1 MDQELARSATTH
13 GTEATFV
20 MLSRSTLTRSRSGLA
35 AITLGAGVSVALVLL
50 AEGQSFAADD
60 PNCPPGSWFCG
71 DQPAQ
76 GAAPAAPAPAAA
88 EAAPAPAAATP
99 AAAGTPPPP
108 VIIYQAPPTGEPP
121 PPYVYTPRDPPLHRQ
136 WALGANLQ
144 LPLYVKRNGGD
155 GGAMGGVG
163 GLLRFRPR
171 GGVFAMQ
178 GEIGS
183 YFGSDYNNDRRSEFA
198 MAGNIMFFVMPKKK
212 TSLYFLGGLGFA
224 TAHVSRGSNVLYET
238 SGRGYY
244 PSQPSSSNFAY
255 FGAQTGIGLE
265 VGLGSHFA
273 LDFQLRGFMRQRI
286 DSAPEPE
293 FISSSGQ
300 TTNASAG
307 GLVSAGLTYYF

>member
-1 MDQELARSATTH
+1 MDTDLARSATTP
-13 GTEATFV
+13 TARRLPFV
-20 MLSRSTLTRSRSGLA
+20 MLSRSTLARFPRGLA
-35 AITLGAGVSVALVLL
+35 LPALAGVSLALVLA

-71 DQPAQ
+71 DQQQ
-76 GAAPAAPAPAAA
+76 GAAPAPAPAAA
-88 EAAPAPAAATP
+88 EPAAAPAAATP

-108 VIIYQAPPTGEPP
+108 VIIYQAPASEPP

-136 WALGANLQ
+136 WALGGNLQ

-163 GLLRFRPR
+163 GILRFRPR

-178 GEIGS
+178 GELGS
-183 YFGSDYNNDRRSEFA
+183 YFGSDYNNDKRSEFA
-198 MAGNIMFFVMPKKK
+198 MSGNIMFFVMPKKK

-224 TAHVSRGSNVLYET
+224 AAHVSRNNSYDSYGGARS
-238 SGRGYY
+238 YY
-244 PSQPSSSNFAY
+244 SQPSSSNFSY

-286 DSAPEPE
+286 DSASEPE

-300 TTNASAG
+300 TSNASAG
-307 GLVSAGLTYYF
+307 GMLSAGLNYYF

>member
-1 MDQELARSATTH
+1 
-13 GTEATFV
+13 
-20 MLSRSTLTRSRSGLA
+20 MLSRSTLTRSPSGLTA
-35 AITLGAGVSVALVLL
+35 LSLCAGVSLALVLL

-71 DQPAQ
+71 DQAAQ
-76 GAAPAAPAPAAA
+76 GAAPATAAPAA
-88 EAAPAPAAATP
+88 ETAPATATP

-108 VIIYQAPPTGEPP
+108 VIIYQAPSSEPP
-121 PPYVYTPRDPPLHRQ
+121 PPYVYTPRDPPLHRE

-144 LPLYVKRNGGD
+144 LPLYVKRNGSD

-178 GEIGS
+178 GELGS

-224 TAHVSRGSNVLYET
+224 TAHVSRGRNDYNAYEST
-238 SGRGYY
+238 GSGY
-244 PSQPSSSNFAY
+244 SQPSSSNFAY

-307 GLVSAGLTYYF
+307 GLLSAGLSYYF

>member
-1 MDQELARSATTH
+1 MLSRPTLARS
-13 GTEATFV
+13 
-20 MLSRSTLTRSRSGLA
+20 SSGLA
-35 AITLGAGVSVALVLL
+35 TLAAFAGVALAFVLM

-71 DQPAQ
+71 EGQAQ
-76 GAAPAAPAPAAA
+76 GAAQAPAAPAAAGEAPAAA
-88 EAAPAPAAATP
+88 APAAATP
-99 AAAGTPPPP
+99 ASAGTPPPP
-108 VIIYQAPPTGEPP
+108 VIIYQAPSSEPP

-136 WALGANLQ
+136 WAIGANLQ

-155 GGAMGGVG
+155 GGFMGGVG

-183 YFGSDYNNDRRSEFA
+183 YAGSDYNNDRRAEFA

-224 TAHVSRGSNVLYET
+224 TAHVSRD
-238 SGRGYY
+238 GYVPY
-244 PSQPSSSNFAY
+244 DARNNSYTSQPSSSNFAY

-265 VGLGSHFA
+265 VGLGTHFA

-293 FISSSGQ
+293 FVSGSGQ

-307 GLVSAGLTYYF
+307 GLLSAGLNYYF

>member
-1 MDQELARSATTH
+1 
-13 GTEATFV
+13 
-20 MLSRSTLTRSRSGLA
+20 MLSRSTLARFPVVSLA
-35 AITLGAGVSVALVLL
+35 LL
-50 AEGQSFAADD
+50 LAAEGQSFAADD

-71 DQPAQ
+71 DQQQ
-76 GAAPAAPAPAAA
+76 GAAPAPAPAAETA
-88 EAAPAPAAATP
+88 PAPAPAAATP

-108 VIIYQAPPTGEPP
+108 VIVYQAPSSEPP
-121 PPYVYTPRDPPLHRQ
+121 PPYVYTPRDPPLHRT

-183 YFGSDYNNDRRSEFA
+183 YFGSDYNNDKRSEFA
-198 MAGNIMFFVMPKKK
+198 MSGNIMFFVMPKKK

-224 TAHVSRGSNVLYET
+224 TAHVSRNG
-238 SGRGYY
+238 GYY
-244 PSQPSSSNFAY
+244 PSSSYYSQPPSSNFSY

-265 VGLGSHFA
+265 VGLGNHFA

-286 DSAPEPE
+286 DSASEPE

-307 GLVSAGLTYYF
+307 GLLSAGLNYYF

>member
-1 MDQELARSATTH
+1 
-13 GTEATFV
+13 
-20 MLSRSTLTRSRSGLA
+20 MLSRSTLARFPVGLGHLA
-35 AITLGAGVSVALVLL
+35 VAGVSLALVLV

-71 DQPAQ
+71 DQAQ
-76 GAAPAAPAPAAA
+76 GAAPAAAAAPAPAPAA

-108 VIIYQAPPTGEPP
+108 VIIYQAPASEPP

-136 WALGANLQ
+136 WALGGNLQ
-144 LPLYVKRNGGD
+144 LPLYVKRDGGD

-163 GLLRFRPR
+163 GLVRFRPR

-178 GEIGS
+178 GELGS
-183 YFGSDYNNDRRSEFA
+183 YFGSDYNNDKRSEFA

-224 TAHVSRGSNVLYET
+224 SAHVSRDST
-238 SGRGYY
+238 ASAYY
-244 PSQPSSSNFAY
+244 PGERSYYSQPSSSNFAY

-300 TTNASAG
+300 TTNASGG
-307 GLVSAGLTYYF
+307 GLLSMGLNYYF